1 MITAYMKYYQILLL
15 MLVCSFTARSQQLT
29 TSPLDS
35 TLLYPKQY
43 GTFENY
49 EFILNGARIEKEELL
64 KYPEA
69 TFGGVFDYSG
79 VSKSKYQ
86 GVLYLHTPW
95 YPPSPAYQYA
105 DDPAYFINN
114 IQVSPYAIRSTLV
127 EEYTA
132 IRRSEQDTLIDGI
145 VYQGSIHV
153 ETDEDFFSSRMT
165 ISEIVKKYT
174 DLPLKNVTVHW
185 RSRYW
190 EPSDP
195 GVIIQDHFPLY
206 YINPK
211 GLLEV
216 KVDRI
221 RFAEGERYFVHL
233 VDQGY
238 RYSNLTRKGW
248 RTPQKNFVVFYHPRD
263 FDPKAPCYIADFDI
277 AGKDIRSRAQ
287 GEPEP
292 SLGEAAYL
300 KKLSAY
306 MGLSADQSQAE
317 TTRDS
322 IMVQFIV
329 LYEGQITGL
338 ESSSPQKPVHAK
350 FLQAIKQHSCVWTAA
365 WENRKTLLFRR
376 KMAIFYNKDK
386 KGNIRSL
393 DRLEYRYDDEPN
405 TIR

>member
-1 MITAYMKYYQILLL
+1 MTTAYMKYYQTLLL
-15 MLVCSFTARSQQLT
+15 MLVCSFNAQSQRLRDKI
-29 TSPLDS
+29 LDN

-49 EFILNGARIEKEELL
+49 EFILNGAHIEEDELL
-64 KYPEA
+64 NYPEA
-69 TFGGVFDYSG
+69 TFGRVFDYSREP
-79 VSKSKYQ
+79 KSKYQ
-86 GVLYLHTPW
+86 GVLYFHTPW
-95 YPPSPAYQYA
+95 YPPSPADQYA

-114 IQVSPYAIRSTLV
+114 IQVSPYAIRSTVV

-153 ETDEDFFSSRMT
+153 DTDEDFFSNRMT
-165 ISEIVKKYT
+165 IAEIVKKYT
-174 DLPLKNVTVHW
+174 GLPLKNVTVHW
-185 RSRYW
+185 RDRYW
-190 EPSDP
+190 DP
-195 GVIIQDHFPLY
+195 LNSGVIIQDHFPLY

-216 KVDRI
+216 KVDRV
-221 RFAEGERYFVHL
+221 RFADGERYFVHL

-238 RYSNLTRKGW
+238 RYNNLTKKGW
-248 RTPQKNFVVFYHPRD
+248 ETPQKNFVVFFKPRD

-277 AGKDIRSRAQ
+277 DGKDIRSRAQ
-287 GEPEP
+287 GEPKP

-300 KKLSAY
+300 KKLSAN
-306 MGLSADQSQAE
+306 MGLSADQPQAE

-322 IMVQFIV
+322 ILVQFIV
-329 LYEGQITGL
+329 LHNGAITGL
-338 ESSSPQKPVHAK
+338 ESIGPQKPVHAK

-365 WENRKTLLFRR
+365 WENRKTLYFKR
-376 KMAIFYNKDK
+376 KMVIFYSDDK

-405 TIR
+405 TVR

>member
-1 MITAYMKYYQILLL
+1 ML
-15 MLVCSFTARSQQLT
+15 MLIGSFTARSQQLT

-35 TLLYPKQY
+35 TLLYPKEY

-69 TFGGVFDYSG
+69 KFGRVFDYIQG
-79 VSKSKYQ
+79 PKRKYQ

-95 YPPSPAYQYA
+95 YPPSPADHHA

-114 IQVSPYAIRSTLV
+114 IQVSPYAIRATLV

-153 ETDEDFFSSRMT
+153 DTDEDFFANRMT
-165 ISEIVKKYT
+165 IPEIVKKYT
-174 DLPLKNVTVHW
+174 GLSLENVIVHW
-185 RSRYW
+185 RDRYW
-190 EPSDP
+190 DPLNP
-195 GVIIQDHFPLY
+195 GVIIQNHFSLY

-211 GLLEV
+211 GLEEV

-221 RFAEGERYFVHL
+221 RFADGERYFVHL

-238 RYSNLTRKGW
+238 PYSNLTGKGW
-248 RTPQKNFVVFYHPRD
+248 RTPQKNFVVFDQPMA
-263 FDPKAPCYIADFDI
+263 FDPTAPCYIADFDI
-277 AGKDIRSRAQ
+277 TGKDIRNRAQ

-292 SLGEAAYL
+292 SLGEVAYL
-300 KKLSAY
+300 KKLSAN
-306 MGLSADQSQAE
+306 MGLPVDQSQAE

-322 IMVQFIV
+322 ILVQFIV
-329 LYEGQITGL
+329 LHNGAITGL
-338 ESSSPQKPVHAK
+338 ESISPQKPVHAK
-350 FLQAIKQHSCVWTAA
+350 FLQAIKQHSCVWAAA
-365 WENRKTLLFRR
+365 WENRKTLFFKR
-376 KMAIFYNKDK
+376 KMVIFYSKDK
-386 KGNIRSL
+386 EGNIRWL
-393 DRLEYRYDDEPN
+393 DRLEYRYDDYEPRIN
-405 TIR
+405 T